1 MTAHLG
7 RRARERAR
15 VPGLGREAVG
25 VAREHRGL
33 ADVVEV
39 EEEHHHALEPDA
51 AARVRVGAVLEG
63 LDVVGQRREVDL
75 RRGGRR

>member
-1 MTAHLG
+1 MTALG
-7 RRARERAR
+7 ARVGERAG

-39 EEEHHHALEPDA
+39 QEEHHHALEPDA
-51 AARVRVGAVLEG
+51 AASVRVGAVLEG
-63 LDVVGQRREVDL
+63 LDVVGERREVDL

>member
-1 MTAHLG
+1 MG
-7 RRARERAR
+7 PRAGERAG

-51 AARVRVGAVLEG
+51 AARVRVGTVLEG

-75 RRGGRR
+75 RGGGRR